1 TVGMTAVLWV
11 AGTLIPA
18 LPDLTRYVI
27 GTLCVLILGSLC
39 FVFFPGFQTQL
50 LSNIWNSIGILIFS
64 GLIVYDV
71 NQAMNSDDQTPVSAC
86 QFALGIY
93 LDMLNIFIRL
103 LQVMGGGSSSKS

>member
-1 TVGMTAVLWV
+1 
-11 AGTLIPA
+11 IPA

-103 LQVMGGGSSSKS
+103 LQVM